1 MFVYANF
8 HPNKTRYNIIL
19 IDIQIF
25 KKERGRGEWGGPSWE
40 GMFKDPPISE
50 LNTRFTTVPVYI
62 TSKKLCFILFLM
74 RFFIKSE

>member
-25 KKERGRGEWGGPSWE
+25 KKERGRGEWGGPSWK
-40 GMFKDPPISE
+40 GLFKNPPISE
-50 LNTRFTTVPVYI
+50 LSTRFTIRCPY
-62 TSKKLCFILFLM
+62 TSKNTKNCV
-74 RFFIKSE
+74 S